1 MTLSQRIL
9 RFFSSKT
16 EDQRIVFR
24 MAIACAA
31 AHAED
36 LNRTACYL
44 IARIKQDEHK
54 PEKIREPL

>member
-1 MTLSQRIL
+1 MTLSQWFL
-9 RFFSSKT
+9 RLVSRKA
-16 EDQRIVFR
+16 EDQRMIFR
-24 MAIACAA
+24 MAINCAS
-31 AHAED
+31 AHADD